1 MSLRLRL
8 FNGVLRLVA
17 KPYMRRVVS
26 PDILRADM
34 ARWMRWIPAAPFAL
48 FVPITVGGHPAL
60 AIRSGAARRDAVILH
75 FHGGAF
81 VAGSPETH
89 KAMLSRLA
97 RLAGLEVI
105 APAYRLAP
113 EHPFP
118 AALTDAEAVWDDLL
132 AKGFAPDRIVLSGDS
147 AGGALAL
154 SLLARLC
161 HRGTPPAALVAFS
174 PWTDLTGSAPS
185 IILLEDKDPLLAAGR
200 VAEVAQFYL
209 QGHRADDPAASP
221 LFADFPGA
229 PPVLLQTSEADILR
243 DDAMRLEQR
252 LRAKGVDVMLQL
264 WPDTPHAWQMFDGF
278 LPEARAALREAAA
291 FAQKALTAPPQRSA
305 GS

>member
-8 FNGVLRLVA
+8 LTFALRVFA
-17 KPYMRRVVS
+17 KPHMRRVAA
-26 PDILRADM
+26 PEILRADM
-34 ARWMRWIPAAPFAL
+34 ERWARLLPLAPFTSL
-48 FVPITVGGHPAL
+48 VPLTVGGLRAL
-60 AIRSGAARRDAVILH
+60 SIRSGPVRHDAVILH

-81 VAGSPETH
+81 VAGSPQTH

-97 RLAGLEVI
+97 RLARLEVI

-118 AALTDAEAVWDDLL
+118 AAVNDAEAVWDDLL

-154 SLLARLC
+154 SLLVRLC
-161 HRGTPPAALVAFS
+161 RRGTPPAALVALS

-185 IILLEDKDPLLAAGR
+185 IILLEDKDPLLAAER
-200 VAEVAQFYL
+200 VAEVAQLYL

-229 PPVLLQTSEADILR
+229 PPILLQTSEADILR

-252 LRAKGVDVMLQL
+252 LRAAGCEVLLQL
-264 WPDTPHAWQMFDGF
+264 WPDTPHAWHLFDGWI
-278 LPEARAALREAAA
+278 PEAREALREAAL
-291 FAQKALTAPPQRSA
+291 FINKALNVPPRR
-305 GS
+305 

>member
-8 FNGVLRLVA
+8 LTFALRVFA
-17 KPYMRRVVS
+17 KPHMRRVAA
-26 PDILRADM
+26 PEILRADM
-34 ARWMRWIPAAPFAL
+34 ERWARLLPLAPFTSL
-48 FVPITVGGHPAL
+48 VPLTVGGLRAL
-60 AIRSGAARRDAVILH
+60 SIRSGPVRHDAVILH

-81 VAGSPETH
+81 VAGSPQTH

-97 RLAGLEVI
+97 RLARLEVI

-118 AALTDAEAVWDDLL
+118 AAVNDAEAVWDDLL

-154 SLLARLC
+154 SLLVRLC
-161 HRGTPPAALVAFS
+161 RRGTPPAALVALS

-185 IILLEDKDPLLAAGR
+185 IILLEDKDPLLAAER
-200 VAEVAQFYL
+200 VAEVAQLYL

-229 PPVLLQTSEADILR
+229 PPILLQTSEADILR

-252 LRAKGVDVMLQL
+252 LRAAGCEVLLQL
-264 WPDTPHAWQMFDGF
+264 WPDTPHAWHLFDGWI
-278 LPEARAALREAAA
+278 PEAREALREAAL
-291 FAQKALTAPPQRSA
+291 FANKALNAPPRR
-305 GS
+305 